1 MSPVESQKSVILLWD
16 TFHSIIFIAWC
27 VLGLPMCAILMM
39 LNFTCHKWMT
49 PISVKY
55 FLWGPSTLD
64 WYCCGRIIC
73 SYVFTYLQPF
83 IVFICFSF
91 FVCVPSWTGSVLA
104 CSSFIHILMMTDM
117 FMVNF
122 ETCHSKELISGRIML
137 SLHAPLVFM
146 VHVG

>member
-1 MSPVESQKSVILLWD
+1 MSPVESKKSVILLWD

-73 SYVFTYLQPF
+73 FFVFTYLQPF
-83 IVFICFSF
+83 TVFIC
-91 FVCVPSWTGSVLA
+91 
-104 CSSFIHILMMTDM
+104 FIHILMMTDM

>member
-83 IVFICFSF
+83 TVFICFSF
-91 FVCVPSWTGSVLA
+91 FCVCPVEQVVSLPAVVLFTFWWWQICSWLILKPAIQRNWLA
-104 CSSFIHILMMTDM
+104 AGLCS
-117 FMVNF
+117 
-122 ETCHSKELISGRIML
+122 L
-137 SLHAPLVFM
+137 SMRH
-146 VHVG
+146 